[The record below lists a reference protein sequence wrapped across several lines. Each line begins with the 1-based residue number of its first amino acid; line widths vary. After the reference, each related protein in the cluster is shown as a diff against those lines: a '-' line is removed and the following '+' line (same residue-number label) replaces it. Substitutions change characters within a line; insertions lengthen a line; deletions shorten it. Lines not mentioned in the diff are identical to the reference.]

1 MQALWL
7 VLGTLDRQVIDVG
20 YRALW
25 VRGLLC
31 VMGKPVELC

>member
-7 VLGTLDRQVIDVG
+7 VLGALDRQVIAVG
-20 YRALW
+20 YRDLW

-31 VMGKPVELC
+31 VMGKPVEMC